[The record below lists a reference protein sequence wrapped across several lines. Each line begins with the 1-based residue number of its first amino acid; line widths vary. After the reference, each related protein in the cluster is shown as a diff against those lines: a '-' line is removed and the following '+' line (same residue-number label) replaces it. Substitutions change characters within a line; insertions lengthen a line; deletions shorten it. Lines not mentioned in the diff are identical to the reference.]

1 MTKQEFVN
9 VVANATGN
17 SKTNVAVILDSI
29 LDTLKKEVIDGSP
42 VTFRGFGKFFA
53 FESKPRKARD
63 FKNSKTIDVPAK
75 TKFKFK
81 AF

>member
-1 MTKQEFVN
+1 MTKQDFVN

-29 LDTLKKEVIDGSP
+29 LDILKKEVTDGST

-53 FESKPRKARD
+53 FESKPRKARN
-63 FKNSKTIDVPAK
+63 FKTGKTMDVPAK
-75 TKFKFK
+75 TRFKFK